1 MKEVFRCQASLDVVN
16 VNAARCQSW
25 GAQTWGIPVDKRQA
39 TTHPAW
45 RNNAGVGW
53 VDTGGVTVLVVFV
66 TKVTLFGALAVTL
79 L

>member
-1 MKEVFRCQASLDVVN
+1 MPKLGRPNSGYPCGQEA
-16 VNAARCQSW
+16 
-25 GAQTWGIPVDKRQA
+25 GATI
-39 TTHPAW
+39 HPAW

-79 L
+79 F